1 MRAILEPSQMNSN
14 VDAAIFSTNDI
25 DIADRLTEINMVRDT
40 VIISLKIPI
49 IAPMIHSINMIY
61 PLLND
66 EPETPGRFTL
76 ST

>member
-1 MRAILEPSQMNSN
+1 MNSN
-14 VDAAIFSTNDI
+14 VDTAIFSTNDI
-25 DIADRLTEINMVRDT
+25 DIADRLAEINMIRDM

-49 IAPMIHSINMIY
+49 IVPIIYSINMIY

-66 EPETPGRFTL
+66 KPETPGYFTL